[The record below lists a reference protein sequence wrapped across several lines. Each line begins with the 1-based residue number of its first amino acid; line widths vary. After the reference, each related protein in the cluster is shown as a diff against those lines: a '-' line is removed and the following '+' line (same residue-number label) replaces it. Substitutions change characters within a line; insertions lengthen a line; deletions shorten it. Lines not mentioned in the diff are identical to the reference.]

1 MFLVGLLSIAIFSLM
16 LTTETGMC
24 TLWNAHTG
32 SLSLIPSTFVH
43 FLWERLSPTIGAT
56 LVIFTRYVS
65 HFHAHFR
72 LPAVSLPLLS
82 ESLQV
87 FGTYNIF
94 AQPVREPDDIFY
106 TNLVQDL
113 WSSFAR
119 TGDPNPNLE
128 DLTARGPAFASTL
141 QLLKETGWVWP
152 KYEDVSMQ
160 KASLDYPGVTTVVG
174 LPDASNGRCSV
185 ITAGSGT

>member
-1 MFLVGLLSIAIFSLM
+1 
-16 LTTETGMC
+16 MC
-24 TLWNAHTG
+24 ILWNAHTG
-32 SLSLIPSTFVH
+32 SLSLIHSTFVH
-43 FLWERLSPTIGAT
+43 SLWEHLSPTIGAT

-72 LPAVSLPLLS
+72 FPAVSLPLIYIFLN
-82 ESLQV
+82 LQV

-119 TGDPNPNLE
+119 TGDPNPDLE
-128 DLTARGPAFASTL
+128 DLKARGPAFASTL

-160 KASLDYPGVTTVVG
+160 KASLDYPGVMTVVG
-174 LPDASNGRCSV
+174 LPDASNGRCAV
-185 ITAGSGT
+185 ITAGSDT